1 MRPGWEEGIRGRVYA
16 LGRRLTPLGLRRA
29 LRRLLPTER
38 LLGIRKPPVEI
49 VWQPLDPGPPSPE
62 REDVVV
68 LPVIPWSYRRQRPQQ
83 LAEAL
88 ARRGRRV
95 FYGSVKGEGEPLEPV
110 GAARGVTLL
119 PIEGPRREDLPARRL
134 GGRALERAAA
144 SLSAAR
150 ERFGLTRTVLL
161 VQSPFWAPL
170 AAWARKS
177 FGWRIV
183 YDCLDAHADFATNR
197 RRVLAEAEETLARA
211 ADLVAATSEALRRRL
226 ERWCPSSRLLPN
238 ACDFALFEAVP
249 PRGAR
254 EGSLTVGYTGA
265 VDRWFD
271 MELVE
276 RLAALAP
283 QWRFEI
289 VGGLEGGARRR
300 RFPANL
306 VFHGER
312 PHAEMPAFRER
323 FDVEIIPFRLSPLTH
338 ATDPVKLYEAAAA
351 GRPVVA
357 TPMDSL
363 RPMARRGVVRL
374 AGTAEEFVREIG
386 EAVRERQ
393 ASAVRQRAFAR
404 ENTWDVRAAA
414 LDSWIVNL
422 PPLAADRREATATAT
437 DRPRAGA
444 A

>member
-1 MRPGWEEGIRGRVYA
+1 MRPAWEEGLRGRVYA

-29 LRRLLPTER
+29 LRRRLRTER
-38 LLGIRKPPVEI
+38 LLGIHKPPMEV
-49 VWQPLDPGPPSPE
+49 VWQPLDPGSPSAD

-95 FYGSVKGEGEPLEPV
+95 FYGSVQGEGEPLEPV

-119 PIEGPRREDLPARRL
+119 PIDGPRREDLPERRL
-134 GGRALERAAA
+134 SGHALARAEEGLSEA
-144 SLSAAR
+144 S
-150 ERFGLTRTVLL
+150 ERFGLSKTVLL

-170 AAWARKS
+170 AAAARER

-183 YDCLDAHADFATNR
+183 YDCIDAHAEFSTNR
-197 RRVLAEAEETLARA
+197 PGVLSDAEEALVRA
-211 ADLVAATSEALRRRL
+211 ADIVASTSEPLRRRL
-226 ERWCPSSRLLPN
+226 EGFGVPARLLPN
-238 ACDFALFEAVP
+238 ACDFALFESVP
-249 PRGAR
+249 GPRAR
-254 EGSLTVGYTGA
+254 EGPLTVGYTGA

-271 MELVE
+271 MELLE

-283 QWRFEI
+283 EWRFEI
-289 VGGLEGGARRR
+289 VGGLEGGARRGR
-300 RFPANL
+300 SPANL
-306 VFHGER
+306 LFHGER
-312 PHAEMPAFRER
+312 PHAEMPAFRAR

-357 TPMDSL
+357 TPMESL
-363 RPMARRGVVRL
+363 RPFARRGVVRL

-386 EAVRERQ
+386 AACAEGER
-393 ASAVRQRAFAR
+393 APAAARQRAFAR
-404 ENTWDVRAAA
+404 ENTWDVRAAT

-422 PPLAADRREATATAT
+422 PPLAK
-437 DRPRAGA
+437 GA